1 MSITVFLADDHTIVR
16 DGLRYLLEAQENIRV
31 VGEAADG
38 REAVRKVKTLQPDIV
53 IMDIFMA
60 ELNGIEAAAQICRER
75 PSTRVIMLSMQSSS
89 ESILRALKAGASGY
103 LLKES
108 AGREL
113 VNAIH
118 DVHAGRRYLSSKVS
132 DQVIGAYLN
141 KTEEIRDPLA
151 ALSRREREVLQLVVE
166 GKTSAEIADT
176 LFLSV
181 KTVETY
187 RSRLMQKLGIRDIPA
202 LIKFAIQHG
211 LTSLD

>member
-16 DGLRYLLEAQENIRV
+16 DGLRYLLEAQQGIRV
-31 VGEAADG
+31 VGEASDG
-38 REAVRKVKTLQPDIV
+38 REAVRKVKNLRPDIV
-53 IMDIFMA
+53 IMDIFMT
-60 ELNGIEAAAQICRER
+60 ELNGIEATGQICREC

-89 ESILRALKAGASGY
+89 ESIVRALKAGACGY

-113 VNAIH
+113 VTAIRE
-118 DVHAGRRYLSSKVS
+118 VRAGRRYLSPKVS

-141 KTEEIRDPLA
+141 RTEDIRDPLA
-151 ALSRREREVLQLVVE
+151 SLSRREREVLQLVVE

-181 KTVETY
+181 KTIETY
-187 RSRLMQKLGIRDIPA
+187 RSRLMKKLGIRDIPA

>member
-1 MSITVFLADDHTIVR
+1 MSITVFLVDDHTIVR
-16 DGLRYLLEAQENIRV
+16 DGLRYLLEAQKNIRV
-31 VGEAADG
+31 VGEASDG
-38 REAVRKVKTLQPDIV
+38 REAIRKVRRLRLDIV
-53 IMDIFMA
+53 IMDILMA
-60 ELNGIEAAAQICRER
+60 GLNGIEAAGQICREC
-75 PSTRVIMLSMQSSS
+75 PATRVIMLSMQSSS
-89 ESILRALKAGASGY
+89 ESIVRALKAGASGY

-118 DVHAGRRYLSSKVS
+118 EVHAGRRYLSPKVS
-132 DQVIGAYLN
+132 EQVIGACLN
-141 KTEEIRDPLA
+141 RAEEMRDPLA
-151 ALSRREREVLQLVVE
+151 TLSRREREVLQLVVE
-166 GKTSAEIADT
+166 GRTSAEIADT

-211 LTSLD
+211 LTPLD

>member
-1 MSITVFLADDHTIVR
+1 MSITVFLADDHAIVR
-16 DGLRYLLEAQENIRV
+16 DGLRYLLEAQANIRV
-31 VGEAADG
+31 VGEASDG
-38 REAVRKVKTLQPDIV
+38 REAVRKVKMLRPDIV

-60 ELNGIEAAAQICRER
+60 GLNGIEAAGQICREC
-75 PSTRVIMLSMQSSS
+75 PSARVIMLSMQSSS
-89 ESILRALKAGASGY
+89 ESIVRALKAGASGY

-113 VNAIH
+113 VKAIH
-118 DVHAGRRYLSSKVS
+118 EVRAGGRYLSPKVS

-141 KTEEIRDPLA
+141 RTEDLGDPLA
-151 ALSRREREVLQLVVE
+151 GLSRREREVLQLVVE

-181 KTVETY
+181 KTIETY
-187 RSRLMQKLGIRDIPA
+187 RSRMMQKLGIRDIPA